1 MTTNNNEEPQLD
13 TGDLE
18 ETVAEA
24 VGDQVADELPV
35 EAPAADTA
43 TAAAPS
49 DGVLSPYEASV
60 LSNIT
65 SQLRE
70 LFGAAGITQENVE
83 KFAGNVRDAVDKGAE
98 KIKEDDTVE
107 EAIDDIQEFF
117 KKINVKLNKLANDA
131 VSSWNKSISDE

>member
-1 MTTNNNEEPQLD
+1 MTTNNEEPQFD
-13 TGDLE
+13 TGDLD

-24 VGDQVADELPV
+24 VADE
-35 EAPAADTA
+35 ERDAFAASASAPAT
-43 TAAAPS
+43 S

-83 KFAGNVRDAVDKGAE
+83 TFAGNVRDAVEKGAE

-117 KKINVKLNKLANDA
+117 KKINLKLNKLANDA